1 MNILILISS
10 LEIGGA
16 EKQALIDAN
25 LLADANEVYLGYFKE
40 GALLE
45 KVNTNV
51 HLLKIEKFGYV
62 KTAIRLRRIIKEKN
76 IRIIHS
82 SLFAAMIISSIASLI
97 VKVNVVWH
105 FHSHEFDAATKSTLA
120 FRILSKTPN
129 LKKIF
134 FVNKELIEDYKKR
147 GYKFPKSMTDVLY
160 NSTDFETVPAT
171 KTNDNNIVIG
181 YVGRLISLKR
191 VEMLVELADYLTKKC
206 ITNFEIKIVGDGPER
221 TLLEELTLKSKLN
234 PYIKFFGFRTNIEE
248 IYSGF
253 DIFILP
259 SKEEC
264 LSIALIDAGTAGIPS
279 IAFDVGGNN
288 EIILHEKTGY
298 IVNTKEEL
306 FNKVEILLGN
316 TLIRTEFGNYAKK
329 HCNKLFSKQVRKEK
343 LDIINR
349 ALIL

>member
-105 FHSHEFDAATKSTLA
+105 FH
-120 FRILSKTPN
+120 FRCHSPVH
-129 LKKIF
+129 F
-134 FVNKELIEDYKKR
+134 F
-147 GYKFPKSMTDVLY
+147 
-160 NSTDFETVPAT
+160 
-171 KTNDNNIVIG
+171 
-181 YVGRLISLKR
+181 
-191 VEMLVELADYLTKKC
+191 
-206 ITNFEIKIVGDGPER
+206 
-221 TLLEELTLKSKLN
+221 
-234 PYIKFFGFRTNIEE
+234 
-248 IYSGF
+248 YS
-253 DIFILP
+253 
-259 SKEEC
+259 
-264 LSIALIDAGTAGIPS
+264 
-279 IAFDVGGNN
+279 
-288 EIILHEKTGY
+288 
-298 IVNTKEEL
+298 
-306 FNKVEILLGN
+306 
-316 TLIRTEFGNYAKK
+316 
-329 HCNKLFSKQVRKEK
+329 
-343 LDIINR
+343 
-349 ALIL
+349 